1 MGATEIGSFL
11 FLSRLAQGGKASKAV
26 FTLAKV
32 SAITPATATLALATL
47 GDKTN
52 NRIISID
59 QGKLIRCD
67 IALNIANVN
76 DP

>member
-1 MGATEIGSFL
+1 VFPL
-11 FLSRLAQGGKASKAV
+11 VKLSPIMPAAMTSHGYLP
-26 FTLAKV
+26 
-32 SAITPATATLALATL
+32 AITPATATLALATL